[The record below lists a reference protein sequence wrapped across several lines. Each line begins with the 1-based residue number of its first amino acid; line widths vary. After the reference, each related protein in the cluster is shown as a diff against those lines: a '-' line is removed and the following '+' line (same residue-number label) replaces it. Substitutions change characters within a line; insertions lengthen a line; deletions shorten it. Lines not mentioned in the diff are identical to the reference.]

1 MISLELVP
9 RYENDCLQEGL
20 QAFAEFEQINAINI
34 PDVLRVPIRSWEMVS
49 SFLSKQVNGIPHLR
63 SIDRTAEDTVR
74 ILAPLVAEGMSKV
87 LIVSGDIPA
96 DPQFV
101 SSEQTP
107 LDYVGPIKKAFPDLK
122 VYAAL
127 DPYRS
132 SISAEVSYCLQK
144 IEAGF
149 DGFFTQPFFET
160 ELLSIYLN
168 RLQGTE
174 VFAGISPVTSQ
185 RSIGYWEKVNK
196 VSFPKG
202 FQTNLQYQA
211 ELGRDLLK
219 VSESYNQHSYLMP
232 ITLSAVE
239 YLRAVF
245 N

>member
-1 MISLELVP
+1 MLSLELVP

-20 QAFAEFEQINAINI
+20 EAFTEFEQINAINI

-49 SFLSKQVNGIPHLR
+49 SFLAKQIDGIPHLR
-63 SIDRTAEDTVR
+63 SIDRTAEDTIR
-74 ILAPLVAEGMSKV
+74 ILAPLVAMGMTKV
-87 LIVSGDIPA
+87 LIVTGDIPA
-96 DPQFV
+96 NPQFI
-101 SSEQTP
+101 SSGQSP
-107 LDYVGPIKKAFPDLK
+107 IDYVKPIKKAFPKLK

-132 SISAEVSYCLQK
+132 SISEEISYCNQK
-144 IEAGF
+144 IDAGF

-185 RSIGYWEKVNK
+185 RSIAYWEKVNK

-202 FQTNLQYQA
+202 FQTKLQYQA
-211 ELGRDLLK
+211 ALSRDLLK
-219 VSESYNQHSYLMP
+219 VAESYNQHSYMMP
-232 ITLSAVE
+232 ITLPAVE

-245 N
+245 S

>member
-1 MISLELVP
+1 
-9 RYENDCLQEGL
+9 
-20 QAFAEFEQINAINI
+20 
-34 PDVLRVPIRSWEMVS
+34 MV
-49 SFLSKQVNGIPHLR
+49 FLLNL
-63 SIDRTAEDTVR
+63 
-74 ILAPLVAEGMSKV
+74 
-87 LIVSGDIPA
+87 
-96 DPQFV
+96 
-101 SSEQTP
+101 
-107 LDYVGPIKKAFPDLK
+107 
-122 VYAAL
+122 
-127 DPYRS
+127 
-132 SISAEVSYCLQK
+132 
-144 IEAGF
+144 
-149 DGFFTQPFFET
+149 FFET

-211 ELGRDLLK
+211 ELSRDLLK